1 MCSSPHVLWPL
12 SLSPARLQD
21 GANPAIIPRNHVM
34 VGIIS
39 EAEQGNYQP
48 LHRCAA
54 LRAAVGSSCLFLTV
68 AGVWVWPWAVG
79 SSSTVVPPPPSC

>member
-1 MCSSPHVLWPL
+1 M
-12 SLSPARLQD
+12 PARLQD

-54 LRAAVGSSCLFLTV
+54 LRAAVGSSCLQVLLWGAAASSWGGGGVGV
-68 AGVWVWPWAVG
+68 AMGG
-79 SSSTVVPPPPSC
+79 GQQLRGGGGGGG